1 MSKSIKK
8 INNSHIALL
17 TIILISYFA
26 VGLPDGS
33 FTMAW
38 YGMEVDLGLTIA
50 HSGPILVG
58 FSVTYILAGMTLG
71 WMNRYMKLQTIYFWG
86 MIILGVGF
94 VILAL
99 SPDFI
104 TALIAIVVY
113 GLGIGMMASSMNSYM
128 AKHFTTRHNNWMHCF
143 WGGGAALSP
152 RIMSQMMVL
161 ISWRAGYFVLAAIVG
176 VVAVMLLVSMYKKI
190 WLEDDEAKVESE
202 KKADSNEGYLEKTDS
217 TKIDSGKNDSTE
229 TNSTKTDSA
238 KKHSTKTYLT
248 KKWHQWTEVLTF
260 FFLGGTDY
268 TLVFFVGMVLME
280 RGLSLIEIALFPTVY
295 YVSITGG
302 RIFFGWVA
310 KWLEETTI
318 IRIGCG
324 LAVIGIGVI
333 YFTSNVAGMAIT
345 GLGLSPLLPTLV
357 SDTSNR
363 FKPDIISKLV
373 GYEMAAFGVGIA
385 VLFFMTSIILEVVS
399 LEVLFPLMLAFI
411 GLVFVCNE
419 ILKMAV
425 NKSKKGT

>member
-1 MSKSIKK
+1 MSKNVKK
-8 INNSHIALL
+8 IKNSHIALL
-17 TIILISYFA
+17 TVILISYFA

-33 FTMAW
+33 FAMAW
-38 YGMEVDLGLTIA
+38 YGMEIDLGLTIA

-71 WMNRYMKLQTIYFWG
+71 WMNRYMKLQTIYLWG

-94 VILAL
+94 VALGL
-99 SPDFI
+99 SPNFM
-104 TALIAIVVY
+104 TALIAIIVY

-152 RIMSQMMVL
+152 GIMSQMMVL
-161 ISWRAGYFVLAAIVG
+161 VSWRAGYFVLAAIVG
-176 VVAVMLLVSMYKKI
+176 LVAVMLLVSMYKKI
-190 WLEDDEAKVESE
+190 WLEDNEAKGELEKEVESGKE
-202 KKADSNEGYLEKTDS
+202 HLAKADS
-217 TKIDSGKNDSTE
+217 TKIDSAKIDSVKSDSTE
-229 TNSTKTDSA
+229 T
-238 KKHSTKTYLT
+238 HSVKTYLT
-248 KKWHQWTEVLTF
+248 KKWHQWTEILTF

-280 RGLSLIEIALFPTVY
+280 RGLSLVEIALFPTVY

-302 RIFFGWVA
+302 RMFFGWVA

-324 LAVIGIGVI
+324 LAVIGIGII

-363 FKPDIISKLV
+363 FKPSIISKLV

-425 NKSKKGT
+425 NGSIKKAQ

>member
-1 MSKSIKK
+1 MNIRTKK
-8 INNSHIALL
+8 INKSPIVLL
-17 TIILISYFA
+17 VIILISYFA

-33 FTMAW
+33 FAMAW
-38 YGMEVDLGLTIA
+38 YGMEIDLGLTVA

-58 FSVTYILAGMTLG
+58 FSVTYIIAGMTLG
-71 WMNRYMKLQTIYFWG
+71 WLNKYMKLQTIYFWG
-86 MIILGVGF
+86 LVILGIGF
-94 VILAL
+94 FVLAL
-99 SPDFI
+99 SPNFI
-104 TALIAIVVY
+104 TALIAIAIY

-152 RIMSQMMVL
+152 VIMSQMMA
-161 ISWRAGYFVLAAIVG
+161 IFSWRAGYFVLAAIVG
-176 VVAVMLLVSMYKKI
+176 LVGIILLVSMYKGI
-190 WLEDDEAKVESE
+190 WLEDTDDKITLKQEIDATGE
-202 KKADSNEGYLEKTDS
+202 KKGKSYS
-217 TKIDSGKNDSTE
+217 TKK
-229 TNSTKTDSA
+229 
-238 KKHSTKTYLT
+238 YLT
-248 KKWHQWTEVLTF
+248 KKWHQWLEILTF

-268 TLVFFVGMVLME
+268 TLVFFVGIVLME
-280 RGLSLIEIALFPTVY
+280 RGLSLVEVALFPTVY

-302 RIFFGWVA
+302 RMLFGWTA

-318 IRIGCG
+318 VRIGCG
-324 LAVIGIGVI
+324 LAVIGVGVI
-333 YFTSNVAGMAIT
+333 YVDSNIMGMALT

-399 LEVLFPLMLAFI
+399 VEVLFPLMLAFI
-411 GLVFVCNE
+411 GLVFLCNE
-419 ILKMAV
+419 ILKVATKNNNV
-425 NKSKKGT
+425 